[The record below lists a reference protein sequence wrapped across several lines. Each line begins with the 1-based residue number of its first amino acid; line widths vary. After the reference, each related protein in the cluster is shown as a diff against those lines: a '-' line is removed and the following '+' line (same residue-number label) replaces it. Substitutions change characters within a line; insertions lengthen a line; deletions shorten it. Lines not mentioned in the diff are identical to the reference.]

1 MHIKPTLVSDEF
13 GEGFLSSGTLNV
25 HGGTPAD
32 QCTNAQFWGCE
43 RAGNPNNIVNPIKS
57 ASLRTVHSFS
67 FRYGTIEIRAKLPAG
82 DWLWPSLWLMPK
94 VNAYG
99 KLKQCVL
106 KKNLNFYIRAGT
118 WPSSGE
124 IDLAHARGNR
134 QLFDGDDVNV
144 GIEQVGQTLHFGP
157 RWDETAWDENSSSHF
172 ETNQFPGT
180 SFNDDFHVFSMVWTD
195 ESITFMVDGNVTG
208 VVDAADGFW
217 VRGGFDQ
224 TGRQNPWQRGTS
236 MAPFDQEFYII
247 MNLAIGGTAHFND
260 GFRNEPTE
268 KPWLNTSPRAAAD
281 FWQGR
286 DHWLPTWNM
295 GTDSSHL
302 QVDYVRVWA
311 L

>member
-1 MHIKPTLVSDEF
+1 M
-13 GEGFLSSGTLNV
+13 
-25 HGGTPAD
+25 
-32 QCTNAQFWGCE
+32 
-43 RAGNPNNIVNPIKS
+43 
-57 ASLRTVHSFS
+57 
-67 FRYGTIEIRAKLPAG
+67 
-82 DWLWPSLWLMPK
+82 
-94 VNAYG
+94 
-99 KLKQCVL
+99 
-106 KKNLNFYIRAGT
+106 
-118 WPSSGE
+118 
-124 IDLAHARGNR
+124 AHARGNR
-134 QLFDGDDVNV
+134 QLFDGDDINV

-157 RWDETAWDENSSSHF
+157 RWDETAWDDAPSTHF

-180 SFNDDFHVFSMVWTD
+180 SFNDDFHVFRMVWTN

-208 VVDAADGFW
+208 VVDAGDGFW

-224 TGRQNPWQRGTS
+224 TGRENPWQRGTS

-247 MNLAIGGTAHFND
+247 MNLAVGGTAHFDD
-260 GFRNEPTE
+260 GFRNEPTF

-286 DHWLPTWNM
+286 DDWLPTWNM